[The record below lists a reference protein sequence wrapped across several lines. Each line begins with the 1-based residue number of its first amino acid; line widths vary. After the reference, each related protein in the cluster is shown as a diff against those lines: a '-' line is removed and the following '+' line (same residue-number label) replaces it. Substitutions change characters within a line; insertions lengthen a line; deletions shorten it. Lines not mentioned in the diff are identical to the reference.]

1 MVVGKLPCLLTRP
14 NLIPVGLVIFTDLD
28 GTLLDAA
35 YSFLPAAPA
44 LEAVRRTFVPMVI
57 CSSKTRREIE
67 SYRIRL
73 GNHDPFI
80 AENGGAVYVPEG
92 YFTAAAFAGLR
103 TIAPQAADPVE
114 TVGGYEIIRLGAPYA
129 RLRSALAAFREDGLR
144 VTGYGDMSAIE
155 IAAAT
160 GLPPEEAVMAKERE
174 FDEPFYLE
182 GNGRAQARVT
192 EAARRTGLH
201 VSGRG
206 PFHLTGGNDKG
217 KAVSLLCAL
226 FKKTTDRTTFAA
238 LGDGPTDLPMLRV
251 VDRPVIVRRP
261 DGTYDPD
268 LENKGFAKADGV
280 GPEGWNKAV
289 LELLAQQERTET

>member
-1 MVVGKLPCLLTRP
+1 
-14 NLIPVGLVIFTDLD
+14 
-28 GTLLDAA
+28 
-35 YSFLPAAPA
+35 
-44 LEAVRRTFVPMVI
+44 
-57 CSSKTRREIE
+57 
-67 SYRIRL
+67 
-73 GNHDPFI
+73 
-80 AENGGAVYVPEG
+80 
-92 YFTAAAFAGLR
+92 
-103 TIAPQAADPVE
+103 
-114 TVGGYEIIRLGAPYA
+114 
-129 RLRSALAAFREDGLR
+129 
-144 VTGYGDMSAIE
+144 
-155 IAAAT
+155 
-160 GLPPEEAVMAKERE
+160 MAKERE

-192 EAARRTGLH
+192 KAARRTGLH

-206 PFHLTGGNDKG
+206 PFHLTGGIDKG

-268 LENKGFAKADGV
+268 LENRGFIKADGV